1 MKDLRPMTKEEIT
14 ERFDQALKDGS
25 IYVCFQ
31 PQINHMTGRMMGAE
45 ALMRWDDPEHGPQ
58 LPSDFIPI
66 LEEADLIFPAD
77 LFVFREVCDLIRK
90 CRRDGRAIVP
100 VSVNM
105 SRYDIIN
112 GHGYV
117 SEIEKIRKEN
127 DIPVNLLRIEI
138 TESSAVG
145 GVEVL
150 SSVLA
155 QLHEIGYIVEMDDF
169 GSGYS
174 TLNVLKDIDVDVIKL
189 DMSFLGG
196 KIGGRGGTIVSS
208 MVQMSKW
215 LKTPVIAEGVE
226 TLEQADYMKSL
237 GCFNVQG
244 YLYSKPVAA
253 DEFFRMTDK
262 FGCEPEYDKTGLLN
276 DIDNGKF
283 WDPDSMETLLFNNF
297 VGPAA
302 IFSYEDGRVELLRV
316 NSKFATELGM
326 NTSEQSVL
334 EGNLF
339 EGSEDED
346 RQKYDAAI
354 KRAIESRDEEECES
368 WHEIHSDCC
377 GMDKVCLRSSM
388 RLIGVAGEQYLF
400 YVRIKNITAE
410 KIKFED
416 LMESEKKFRMASEH
430 TNTFAWEYD
439 IATKKMRPC
448 SRCRRE
454 LGLPEVI
461 ENYPEPLIETGF
473 FPEEIADK
481 YRDWMKRLEDG
492 EEHIEGILPLTE
504 DRLPFMVRYTNEYDD
519 SGKPYKAYGSATEVK
534 GYDMS
539 WYKKPVVT
547 QP

>member
-127 DIPVNLLRIEI
+127 DVPVNLLRVEI

-189 DMSFLGG
+189 DMRFLDG

-226 TLEQADYMKSL
+226 TLEQADYMRSL
-237 GCFNVQG
+237 GCFIVQG

-253 DEFFRMTDK
+253 DEFFRITEK
-262 FGCEPEYDKTGLLN
+262 FGCEPEYDRIGLLN
-276 DIDNGKF
+276 DIDNGRF
-283 WDPDSMETLLFNNF
+283 CDPDSMETLLFNKF

-400 YVRIKNITAE
+400 YLRIKNITAE

-504 DRLPFMVRYTNEYDD
+504 DRLPFMVRYTNEYDE

>member
-1 MKDLRPMTKEEIT
+1 MTKEEIT

-66 LEEADLIFPAD
+66 LEEVDLIFPAD

-127 DIPVNLLRIEI
+127 DVPVNLLRIEI

-504 DRLPFMVRYTNEYDD
+504 DRLPFMVRYTNEYDE

>member
-1 MKDLRPMTKEEIT
+1 MTKEEIT

-66 LEEADLIFPAD
+66 LEEVDLIFPAD

-127 DIPVNLLRIEI
+127 DVPVNLLRIEI
-138 TESSAVG
+138 TESSAAG

-189 DMSFLGG
+189 DMSFLDG

-316 NSKFATELGM
+316 NSKFAAELGM

>member
-1 MKDLRPMTKEEIT
+1 MTKEAIT

-127 DIPVNLLRIEI
+127 DVPVNLLRIEI

-189 DMSFLGG
+189 DMSFLDG

-226 TLEQADYMKSL
+226 TLEQADYMKSI

-253 DEFFRMTDK
+253 DEFFRITEK

-302 IFSYEDGRVELLRV
+302 IFSYEDGRVELLRI
-316 NSKFATELGM
+316 NPKFAAELGM

-504 DRLPFMVRYTNEYDD
+504 DRLPFMVRYTNEYDE

>member
-66 LEEADLIFPAD
+66 LEEVDLIFPAD
-77 LFVFREVCDLIRK
+77 LFVFREVCDLIRM

-127 DIPVNLLRIEI
+127 DVPVNLLRIEI
-138 TESSAVG
+138 TESSAAG

-189 DMSFLGG
+189 DMSFLDG

-253 DEFFRMTDK
+253 DEFFRITEK

-316 NSKFATELGM
+316 NSKFAGELGM

-504 DRLPFMVRYTNEYDD
+504 DRLPFMVRYTNEYDE

>member
-45 ALMRWDDPEHGPQ
+45 ALMRWDDPEYGPQ

-127 DIPVNLLRIEI
+127 DVPVNLLRIEI

-189 DMSFLGG
+189 DMSFLDG

-226 TLEQADYMKSL
+226 TLELADYMKSL

-253 DEFFRMTDK
+253 DEFFRITEK

-316 NSKFATELGM
+316 NSKFASELGM

-346 RQKYDAAI
+346 RQRYDAAI

-504 DRLPFMVRYTNEYDD
+504 DRLPFMVRYTNEYDE